1 MNFVCQ
7 NELFSELSSQHTL
20 LATSIIVTFIFLRYT
35 HKAIKRCVSN
45 VDTCA
50 KLPLTSKSTNKRT
63 RSTLNS
69 RATSAPGESFILY
82 LVLFNHLSFSTS
94 HWIWRNIEPS
104 LRFSFLCQH
113 FWSASSFSIAFTMSP
128 EVGLQHVW
136 CQALTSTRL
145 WTTLQVSTT
154 DILPQFCVCC
164 MVWFKPFLLRKD
176 VPFTT
181 NYRILFLAL
190 QAWSRIASYW
200 NSNVFVSSLQHG
212 GAIFIPLQVEASYH
226 RTAFCREVSSPTD
239 ALSKIQ
245 WMED

>member
-1 MNFVCQ
+1 MLSYLPSADGVGDRSSKAFVRPRQKSVQDMFANARDEKRTDDAHANGTRLLHARECLHLQILPAEIFENNCTLSSFEGNAMFMNFVCQ

-94 HWIWRNIEPS
+94 HWI
-104 LRFSFLCQH
+104 
-113 FWSASSFSIAFTMSP
+113 
-128 EVGLQHVW
+128 
-136 CQALTSTRL
+136 
-145 WTTLQVSTT
+145 
-154 DILPQFCVCC
+154 
-164 MVWFKPFLLRKD
+164 
-176 VPFTT
+176 
-181 NYRILFLAL
+181 
-190 QAWSRIASYW
+190 
-200 NSNVFVSSLQHG
+200 
-212 GAIFIPLQVEASYH
+212 
-226 RTAFCREVSSPTD
+226 
-239 ALSKIQ
+239 
-245 WMED
+245 